1 MKEEATMRNKTFMK
15 ISLLSFLVLAVCLVG
30 FSKERIVESIW
41 TESSVKID
49 GFNDDWVDNTL
60 NFEKKVEVDYAFKN
74 DANNL
79 YILFVFKDPKYLS
92 TVGGIRGTGMT
103 LWLNTEGK
111 KKKRYGINFKMK
123 RVTADELISIIEKQQ
138 GPLPEAEKERIKSG
152 SHYDLYRGEVID
164 KKGNILTASALGG
177 ELREPIFR
185 SKEKQKMMV
194 YEFRM
199 PLRILEKLSG
209 DQVIETGKVVKVGF
223 EWGGMTKAMKAARM
237 SRLADSTPRA
247 HEPASPSNLQQQE
260 GEEGESGG
268 RSSGA
273 MTRARRGP
281 LKYSFWVDVKL
292 AQI

>member
-1 MKEEATMRNKTFMK
+1 MRNKTFMK
-15 ISLLSFLVLAVCLVG
+15 ISLLSFLVLTVCLVG
-30 FSKERIVESIW
+30 FSKERIAESIW
-41 TESSVKID
+41 TESSVNID
-49 GFNDDWVDNTL
+49 GLDDDWVDNTL

-79 YILFVFKDPKYLS
+79 YVIFVFKDPKYLS
-92 TVGGIRGTGMT
+92 TVGGIKGTGMT

-123 RVTADELISIIEKQQ
+123 RVTADELIAIIEKQQ
-138 GPLPEAEKERIKSG
+138 GPLPEAEKKRIKSG

-199 PLRILEKLSG
+199 PLRILEKLSA
-209 DQVIETGKVVKVGF
+209 DQVIEPGKVVKVGF
-223 EWGGMTKAMKAARM
+223 EWGGMTKEMKAARM
-237 SRLADSTPRA
+237 GRLEASSARESESRAKDVTEQDIAKSLRD
-247 HEPASPSNLQQQE
+247 
-260 GEEGESGG
+260 
-268 RSSGA
+268 SSGA

-281 LKYSFWVDVKL
+281 LRYSFWVDVKL
-292 AQI
+292 AQKD

>member
-1 MKEEATMRNKTFMK
+1 MRNKTFMK

-30 FSKERIVESIW
+30 FSKERIVKSIW
-41 TESSVKID
+41 TELSVKID
-49 GFNDDWVDNTL
+49 GLDDDWVDNTL
-60 NFEKKVEVDYAFKN
+60 NFEKKVEVDYAFNN

-79 YILFVFKDPKYLS
+79 YVLFVFKNPKYLS
-92 TVGGIRGTGMT
+92 TIGVTGMT

-123 RVTADELISIIEKQQ
+123 RVTAEELISILEEQQ
-138 GPLPEAEKERIKSG
+138 GPLPEAGKNKIKSRP
-152 SHYDLYRGEVID
+152 HYFLYRSNVID

-209 DQVIETGKVVKVGF
+209 DQVIEPGKVVKVGF
-223 EWGGMTKAMKAARM
+223 EWGGLTKEMKEARM
-237 SRLADSTPRA
+237 RQLGASSARESERRA
-247 HEPASPSNLQQQE
+247 KDVTEQDKARSL
-260 GEEGESGG
+260 
-268 RSSGA
+268 RDSSGA
-273 MTRARRGP
+273 MTRARRDP
-281 LKYSFWVDVKL
+281 LRYSFWVSVKL